1 MMPKYVCKKCNHE
14 FYGWGVYYQHKAGS
28 KVCPDCEGGEIE
40 EKKREPKDSNETV
53 IINGTAA

>member
-40 EKKREPKDSNETV
+40 EKKRESKETL